1 MILLLM
7 DNFLMEPHPPGFV
20 DKRHYIGQEIM
31 KNGYKIDFIKGRPYI
46 IDDKYKMK
54 YKLANLHIHSKNLHK
69 FV

>member
-1 MILLLM
+1 
-7 DNFLMEPHPPGFV
+7 
-20 DKRHYIGQEIM
+20 M